1 MHRRIERLKYSDKI
15 YKQNDFQNLVT
26 PTTDFL
32 PYHFSEL
39 QNALKKCIFAFFPCL
54 QNKHINTL
62 IIMKHFPASELII
75 NGDGSIFHLHLKP
88 EQLADNVILVGDP
101 GRVAL
106 VAAYFDTQECSV
118 SSREF
123 NTITGTYK
131 GKHISVISTGIG
143 TDNID
148 IVMNELDALS
158 NIDLETRTEKKEFR
172 QLTII
177 RIGTSGGM
185 QPEIPL
191 GSFLI
196 SEKSIGFD
204 GMLNFYAGR
213 DSVSDLAFE
222 ESMKEQLNWNPQWAA
237 PYVVDADE
245 ELVKRIGKNDMLLG
259 TTISANGFY
268 GPQGRVLRIDLADM
282 KINDKIENFRFG
294 KYKITNYEMEGSAI
308 AGLAKLMGHKAMTV
322 CCIIANRR
330 VEAAN
335 TDYKP
340 YIEKLVTT
348 VLDRI

>member
-1 MHRRIERLKYSDKI
+1 
-15 YKQNDFQNLVT
+15 
-26 PTTDFL
+26 
-32 PYHFSEL
+32 
-39 QNALKKCIFAFFPCL
+39 
-54 QNKHINTL
+54 
-62 IIMKHFPASELII
+62 MKHFPPSELII
-75 NGDGSIFHLHLKP
+75 NNDGSIFHLHLKP

-101 GRVAL
+101 GRVAMI
-106 VAAYFDTQECSV
+106 ASYFDTQECSV

-131 GKHISVISTGIG
+131 GKRISVISTGIG

-158 NIDLETRTEKKEFR
+158 NIDLDRRVEKENFR
-172 QLTII
+172 QLNIV

-213 DSVSDLAFE
+213 DAVSDLAFE
-222 ESMKEQLNWNPQWAA
+222 DALKLHLNWNRQLAA

-245 ELVKRIGKNDMLLG
+245 ELVNRIGKDDMLRG
-259 TTISANGFY
+259 VTISANGFY

-282 KINDKIENFRFG
+282 HINDKIESFRYG

-308 AGLAKLMGHKAMTV
+308 AGLSKLMGHKAMTV

-340 YIEKLVTT
+340 YIEKLVQV
-348 VLDRI
+348 VLERI

>member
-1 MHRRIERLKYSDKI
+1 
-15 YKQNDFQNLVT
+15 
-26 PTTDFL
+26 
-32 PYHFSEL
+32 
-39 QNALKKCIFAFFPCL
+39 
-54 QNKHINTL
+54 
-62 IIMKHFPASELII
+62 MKHFPPSELII
-75 NGDGSIFHLHLKP
+75 NSDGSIFHLHLKP

-101 GRVAL
+101 GRVELIAS
-106 VAAYFDTQECSV
+106 YFDSQECSV

-123 NTITGTYK
+123 NTITGNYK
-131 GKHISVISTGIG
+131 GKRISIISTGIG

-158 NIDLETRTEKKEFR
+158 NIDFETRTEKPDFR

-222 ESMKEQLNWNPQWAA
+222 ESMKQQLDWNPQLAA
-237 PYVVDADE
+237 PYVVDADT
-245 ELVKRIGKNDMLLG
+245 ELINRIGKDDMLRG
-259 TTISANGFY
+259 VTISANGFY

-282 KINDKIENFRFG
+282 HLNDKIESFRYNN
-294 KYKITNYEMEGSAI
+294 YKITNYEMEGSAI
-308 AGLAKLMGHKAMTV
+308 AGLSKLMGHKAMTV

-335 TDYKP
+335 TDYKG
-340 YIEKLVTT
+340 YIEKLVQT

>member
-1 MHRRIERLKYSDKI
+1 
-15 YKQNDFQNLVT
+15 
-26 PTTDFL
+26 
-32 PYHFSEL
+32 
-39 QNALKKCIFAFFPCL
+39 
-54 QNKHINTL
+54 
-62 IIMKHFPASELII
+62 MKHFPPSELII
-75 NGDGSIFHLHLKP
+75 NNDGSIFHLHIKP

-106 VAAYFDTQECSV
+106 VAAHFDTQECSV

-131 GKHISVISTGIG
+131 GKRISVISTGIG

-158 NIDLETRTEKKEFR
+158 NIDFETRTEKATFR

-177 RIGTSGGM
+177 RVGTSGGM

-213 DSVSDLAFE
+213 DSVSDLKFE
-222 ESMKEQLNWNPQWAA
+222 EAMKKHLQWNPQLAA
-237 PYVVDADE
+237 PYVVDADT
-245 ELVKRIGKNDMLLG
+245 ELINRIGKDDMLRG
-259 TTISANGFY
+259 VTISANGFY

-282 KINDKIENFRFG
+282 QINDKIESFRFG

-308 AGLAKLMGHKAMTV
+308 AGLSKLMGHKAMTV

-330 VEAAN
+330 VEDAM
-335 TDYKP
+335 TDYKTH
-340 YIEKLVTT
+340 IEKLVKT
-348 VLDRI
+348 VLERI

>member
-1 MHRRIERLKYSDKI
+1 
-15 YKQNDFQNLVT
+15 
-26 PTTDFL
+26 
-32 PYHFSEL
+32 
-39 QNALKKCIFAFFPCL
+39 
-54 QNKHINTL
+54 
-62 IIMKHFPASELII
+62 MKHFPPSELII
-75 NGDGSIFHLHLKP
+75 NSDGSIFHLHLKP

-101 GRVAL
+101 DRVAL
-106 VAAYFDTQECSV
+106 VGSYFDTQECSV

-131 GKHISVISTGIG
+131 GKRISVISTGIG

-158 NIDLETRTEKKEFR
+158 NIDLKNRVEKSGFR

-185 QPEIPL
+185 QPDIPL

-213 DSVSDLAFE
+213 DSVSDLKFE
-222 ESMKEQLNWNPQWAA
+222 KSMKEQLNWNPQLAA

-245 ELVKRIGKNDMLLG
+245 KLVNRIGKDDMLRG
-259 TTISANGFY
+259 VTISANGFY

-282 KINDKIENFRFG
+282 QLNDKIEKFRYG

>member
-1 MHRRIERLKYSDKI
+1 
-15 YKQNDFQNLVT
+15 
-26 PTTDFL
+26 
-32 PYHFSEL
+32 
-39 QNALKKCIFAFFPCL
+39 
-54 QNKHINTL
+54 
-62 IIMKHFPASELII
+62 
-75 NGDGSIFHLHLKP
+75 
-88 EQLADNVILVGDP
+88 VILVGDP

-106 VAAYFDTQECSV
+106 VAAYFDSQECSV

-123 NTITGTYK
+123 NTITGIYK
-131 GKHISVISTGIG
+131 GKRISVVSTGIG

-148 IVMNELDALS
+148 IVMNELDALA
-158 NIDLETRTEKKEFR
+158 NIDFQTRTEKPTFR

-185 QPEIPL
+185 QPELPL
-191 GSFLI
+191 GCFLI

-213 DSVSDLAFE
+213 DSVSDLPFE
-222 ESMKEQLNWNPQWAA
+222 EAMKKHLVWNKQLAA

-245 ELVKRIGKNDMLLG
+245 ELVNRIGLDDMLRG
-259 TTISANGFY
+259 VTISANGFY

-282 KINDKIENFRFG
+282 QLNDKIESFRYG

-308 AGLAKLMGHKAMTV
+308 AGLSKLMGHKAMTV

-335 TDYKP
+335 TDYKQ
-340 YIEKLVTT
+340 YIENLVLT

>member
-1 MHRRIERLKYSDKI
+1 
-15 YKQNDFQNLVT
+15 
-26 PTTDFL
+26 
-32 PYHFSEL
+32 
-39 QNALKKCIFAFFPCL
+39 
-54 QNKHINTL
+54 
-62 IIMKHFPASELII
+62 MKHFPESELII
-75 NGDGSIFHLHLKP
+75 NSDGSIFHLHLKP

-123 NTITGTYK
+123 NTITGIYK
-131 GKHISVISTGIG
+131 GKRISVISTGIG

-158 NIDLETRTEKKEFR
+158 NIDLETRTEKADFR

-204 GMLNFYAGR
+204 GVLNFYAGR
-213 DSVSDLAFE
+213 DSVSDLEFE
-222 ESMKEQLNWNPQWAA
+222 ESMKKHLTWNPQFAA
-237 PYVVDADE
+237 PYVVDADS
-245 ELVKRIGKNDMLLG
+245 ELVNRIGKEDMLRG
-259 TTISANGFY
+259 VTISANGFY
-268 GPQGRVLRIDLADM
+268 GPQGRVLRINLADM
-282 KINDKIENFRFG
+282 HLNDKIESFRYG
-294 KYKITNYEMEGSAI
+294 KYRITNYEMEGSAI
-308 AGLAKLMGHKAMTV
+308 AGLSKLMGHKAMTV

-330 VEAAN
+330 VEAAT

-340 YIEKLVTT
+340 FIEKLVKT

>member
-1 MHRRIERLKYSDKI
+1 
-15 YKQNDFQNLVT
+15 
-26 PTTDFL
+26 
-32 PYHFSEL
+32 
-39 QNALKKCIFAFFPCL
+39 
-54 QNKHINTL
+54 
-62 IIMKHFPASELII
+62 MKHFPPSELII
-75 NGDGSIFHLHLKP
+75 NNDGSIFHLHIKP
-88 EQLADNVILVGDP
+88 DQLADNVILVGDP

-106 VAAYFDTQECSV
+106 VASNFDTQECSV

-131 GKHISVISTGIG
+131 GKRISVISTGIG

-158 NIDLETRTEKKEFR
+158 NIDFETRTEKAGFR

-185 QPEIPL
+185 QSEIPL

-213 DSVSDLAFE
+213 DSVSDLEFE
-222 ESMKEQLNWNPQWAA
+222 EAMKKHLQWNPQLAA
-237 PYVVDADE
+237 PYVVNADT
-245 ELVKRIGKNDMLLG
+245 ELINRIGKDDMFRG
-259 TTISANGFY
+259 VTISANGFY

-282 KINDKIENFRFG
+282 QINDKIESFRFG

-308 AGLAKLMGHKAMTV
+308 AGLSKLMGHKAMTV

-330 VEAAN
+330 VEDAM
-335 TDYKP
+335 TDYKTH
-340 YIEKLVTT
+340 IETLVKT
-348 VLDRI
+348 VLERI

>member
-1 MHRRIERLKYSDKI
+1 
-15 YKQNDFQNLVT
+15 
-26 PTTDFL
+26 
-32 PYHFSEL
+32 
-39 QNALKKCIFAFFPCL
+39 
-54 QNKHINTL
+54 
-62 IIMKHFPASELII
+62 MKHFPPSELII
-75 NGDGSIFHLHLKP
+75 NSDGSIFHLHLKP
-88 EQLADNVILVGDP
+88 EQLADNIILVGDP

-123 NTITGTYK
+123 NTITGVYK
-131 GKHISVISTGIG
+131 GKRISVISTGIG

-148 IVMNELDALS
+148 IVMNELDALA
-158 NIDLETRTEKKEFR
+158 NINLVTRMENPDFH

-222 ESMKEQLNWNPQWAA
+222 ASMKKHLVWNTQLAA

-245 ELVKRIGKNDMLLG
+245 ELINRIGKDDMLRG
-259 TTISANGFY
+259 VTISANGFY
-268 GPQGRVLRIDLADM
+268 GPQGRVLRINLADM
-282 KINDKIENFRFG
+282 QLNDKIESFRYG

-308 AGLAKLMGHKAMTV
+308 AGLSKLMGHKAMTV

-330 VEAAN
+330 VEAAT

-340 YIEKLVTT
+340 YIEKLVQT

>member
-1 MHRRIERLKYSDKI
+1 
-15 YKQNDFQNLVT
+15 
-26 PTTDFL
+26 
-32 PYHFSEL
+32 
-39 QNALKKCIFAFFPCL
+39 
-54 QNKHINTL
+54 
-62 IIMKHFPASELII
+62 MKHFPPSELIV
-75 NGDGSIFHLHLKP
+75 NADGSIFHLHLKP

-106 VAAYFDTQECSV
+106 VADYFDTQECSV

-123 NTITGTYK
+123 KTITGTYK
-131 GKHISVISTGIG
+131 GKRISVISTGIG

-148 IVMNELDALS
+148 IVMNELDALA
-158 NIDLETRTEKKEFR
+158 NIDLEQRIEKQQFR
-172 QLTII
+172 QLTIV

-185 QPEIPL
+185 QPDIPL

-196 SEKSIGFD
+196 SEKSVGFD

-213 DSVSDLAFE
+213 NAVCDLAFE
-222 ESMKEQLNWNPQWAA
+222 QALTTHLVWNIQLAA
-237 PYVVDADE
+237 PYVVDADT
-245 ELVKRIGKNDMLLG
+245 ELVNRIGQQDMLRG
-259 TTISANGFY
+259 VTISANGFY
-268 GPQGRVLRIDLADM
+268 GPQGRVLRLNLADM
-282 KINDKIENFRFG
+282 QLNDKIESFRYQQ
-294 KYKITNYEMEGSAI
+294 YKITNYEMEGSAI
-308 AGLAKLMGHKAMTV
+308 AGLAKMMGHKAMTV

>member
-1 MHRRIERLKYSDKI
+1 
-15 YKQNDFQNLVT
+15 
-26 PTTDFL
+26 
-32 PYHFSEL
+32 
-39 QNALKKCIFAFFPCL
+39 
-54 QNKHINTL
+54 
-62 IIMKHFPASELII
+62 MKHFPPSELII
-75 NGDGSIFHLHLKP
+75 NSDGSIFHLHLKP

-101 GRVAL
+101 GRVEL
-106 VAAYFDTQECSV
+106 IAAYFDSRECSV

-131 GKHISVISTGIG
+131 GKRISVVSTGIG

-158 NIDLETRTEKKEFR
+158 NIDFETRTEKPDFR

-185 QPEIPL
+185 QPDIPL
-191 GSFLI
+191 GCFLI

-213 DSVSDLAFE
+213 DSVSDLPFE
-222 ESMKEQLNWNPQWAA
+222 EAMKMHLNWNKQLAA
-237 PYVVDADE
+237 PYIVDADV
-245 ELVKRIGKNDMLLG
+245 ELVNRIGRDDMLRG
-259 TTISANGFY
+259 VTISANGFY
-268 GPQGRVLRIDLADM
+268 GPQGRVLRVDLADM
-282 KINDKIENFRFG
+282 QLNDKIESLRYKN
-294 KYKITNYEMEGSAI
+294 YKITNYEMEGSAI
-308 AGLAKLMGHKAMTV
+308 AGLSKLMGHKAMTV

-340 YIEKLVTT
+340 YIDKLVTT
-348 VLDRI
+348 VLERI

>member
-1 MHRRIERLKYSDKI
+1 
-15 YKQNDFQNLVT
+15 
-26 PTTDFL
+26 
-32 PYHFSEL
+32 
-39 QNALKKCIFAFFPCL
+39 
-54 QNKHINTL
+54 
-62 IIMKHFPASELII
+62 MKHFPPSELII
-75 NGDGSIFHLHLKP
+75 NSDGSIFHLHIKP

-106 VAAYFDTQECSV
+106 VASHFDTKECSV

-131 GKHISVISTGIG
+131 GKRISVISTGIG

-158 NIDLETRTEKKEFR
+158 NIDLETRTEKPDFR

-185 QPEIPL
+185 QADIPL
-191 GSFLI
+191 GCFLI

-213 DSVSDLAFE
+213 DSVSDLKFE
-222 ESMKEQLNWNPQWAA
+222 EAMKKHLQWNPQLAA
-237 PYVVDADE
+237 PYVVDADP
-245 ELVKRIGKNDMLLG
+245 ELVNRIGKNDMLRG
-259 TTISANGFY
+259 VTISANGFY
-268 GPQGRVLRIDLADM
+268 GPQGRVLRINLADM
-282 KINDKIENFRFG
+282 QLNDKIESFRYG

-308 AGLAKLMGHKAMTV
+308 AGLSKLMGHKAMTV

-335 TDYKP
+335 TDYKTD
-340 YIEKLVTT
+340 IEKLVKT

>member
-1 MHRRIERLKYSDKI
+1 
-15 YKQNDFQNLVT
+15 
-26 PTTDFL
+26 
-32 PYHFSEL
+32 
-39 QNALKKCIFAFFPCL
+39 
-54 QNKHINTL
+54 
-62 IIMKHFPASELII
+62 MKHFAASELLI
-75 NGDGSIFHLHLKP
+75 NSDGSIFHLHLKP
-88 EQLADNVILVGDP
+88 EQLADHVILVGDP

-123 NTITGTYK
+123 NTITGIYK
-131 GKHISVISTGIG
+131 GKRISVISTGIG

-158 NIDLETRTEKKEFR
+158 NINLETRTEKPDFH

-177 RIGTSGGM
+177 RVGTSGGM

-204 GMLNFYAGR
+204 GVLNFYAGR
-213 DSVSDLAFE
+213 DSVSDLPFE
-222 ESMKEQLNWNPQWAA
+222 EALKKHLVWNPQFAA
-237 PYVVDADE
+237 PYVVDANE
-245 ELVKRIGKNDMLLG
+245 ELVNRIGKDDMLRG
-259 TTISANGFY
+259 VTISANGFY
-268 GPQGRVLRIDLADM
+268 GPQGRVLRLNLADM
-282 KINDKIENFRFG
+282 QLNDKIESFRYG

-308 AGLAKLMGHKAMTV
+308 AGLSKLMGHKAMTV

-330 VEAAN
+330 VEDAT

-340 YIEKLVTT
+340 YIETLVKT

>member
-1 MHRRIERLKYSDKI
+1 
-15 YKQNDFQNLVT
+15 
-26 PTTDFL
+26 
-32 PYHFSEL
+32 
-39 QNALKKCIFAFFPCL
+39 
-54 QNKHINTL
+54 
-62 IIMKHFPASELII
+62 MKHFPPSELII
-75 NGDGSIFHLHLKP
+75 NSDGSIFHLHLKP

-106 VAAYFDTQECSV
+106 VAEYFDTQECSV

-131 GKHISVISTGIG
+131 GKRISVVSTGIG

-158 NIDLETRTEKKEFR
+158 NIDFETRTEKTEFR
-172 QLTII
+172 QLNIV

-185 QPEIPL
+185 QPDIPL
-191 GSFLI
+191 GAFLI

-213 DSVSDLAFE
+213 NSVSDLQFE
-222 ESMKEQLNWNPQWAA
+222 AAMTTHLNWNKQLAA
-237 PYVVDADE
+237 PYVVDADT
-245 ELVKRIGKNDMLLG
+245 ELVQRIGKDDMMLG
-259 TTISANGFY
+259 VTISANGFY

-282 KINDKIENFRFG
+282 QLNDKIESFRYG

-340 YIEKLVTT
+340 YIEKLVQT
-348 VLDRI
+348 VLERI